1 MDIGLP
7 SPLDNL
13 LSPWTL
19 LTHANKELRGELPGS
34 EEGFIRVFRD
44 LFFLFFPF
52 VYLGVNT
59 LE

>member
-13 LSPWTL
+13 EIGNAFDARQQGAT
-19 LTHANKELRGELPGS
+19 GELPGS
-34 EEGFIRVFRD
+34 EEGFIRV
-44 LFFLFFPF
+44 LEIFLCVCPF